1 MLYKY
6 YINLIFKYLDLM
18 ITLCQIK
25 NIRSNLRMYTF
36 TTKSNYVNYIFLSSI
51 PKICLKLCILNFV
64 LS

>member
-36 TTKSNYVNYIFLSSI
+36 ITKS
-51 PKICLKLCILNFV
+51 KLCKLYLFV
-64 LS
+64 